1 MILVTGGARSGKSE
15 FAENLALKSS
25 DEDIIY
31 IATSIP
37 FDEGMK
43 ERIRLHQ
50 KRRSKRWK
58 TIESYRKIGNIIEE
72 NNKSIILID
81 CVTVMITNLMMDLEG
96 DLRGNDDDL
105 SQEKKDMI
113 KENIIS
119 EFEGIINACN
129 KNKGSN
135 VVLVTNEL
143 GMGIVPMGEFTR
155 RFVDIHGEVN
165 QLLAKN
171 SDEVYFVVS
180 SIPIKIK

>member
-25 DEDIIY
+25 DDELIY

-58 TIESYRKIGNIIEE
+58 TIESYKNLGIIIEE
-72 NNKSIILID
+72 NNKSVVLID
-81 CVTVMITNLMMDLEG
+81 CVTVMITNLMMDFDE
-96 DLRGNDDDL
+96 DSDV
-105 SQEKKDMI
+105 DMI
-113 KENIIS
+113 KKSIVS
-119 EFEGIINACN
+119 EFEEIIDASN
-129 KNKGSN
+129 KNKDAN
-135 VVLVTNEL
+135 VILVTNEL

-180 SIPIKIK
+180 SIPMKIK

>member
-25 DEDIIY
+25 DDDLIY

-58 TIESYRKIGNIIEE
+58 TIESYKNLGNIIEE
-72 NNKSIILID
+72 NNKSVILID
-81 CVTVMITNLMMDLEG
+81 CVTVMITNLMMDFDENS
-96 DLRGNDDDL
+96 DVDMV
-105 SQEKKDMI
+105 KKSI
-113 KENIIS
+113 VS
-119 EFEGIINACN
+119 EFEEIIEASN

-135 VVLVTNEL
+135 IILVTNEL

-180 SIPIKIK
+180 SIQMKIK